1 VGQQAA
7 KGKAPG
13 TKLAIP
19 AATAIIAP
27 REEQPTVRWRFRLPP
42 ASRRQ
47 FSLSLSVLVLILG
60 AGYAYTRMVPN
71 CCAPPAPG
79 IAAEAVQQFK
89 NTCVKEA
96 RHANGGGDLV
106 MDDETEAKI
115 GSYCGCVADGLVAKA
130 SPLEIAKIPLGN
142 DTLKLLDAIVADC
155 RAKLQ

>member
-1 VGQQAA
+1 
-7 KGKAPG
+7 
-13 TKLAIP
+13 
-19 AATAIIAP
+19 
-27 REEQPTVRWRFRLPP
+27 VRWRFQLPP

-47 FSLSLSVLVLILG
+47 FSLALSILVLILG
-60 AGYAYTRMVPN
+60 AGYAYTRVVPN
-71 CCAPPAPG
+71 CCAPPTPAPTL
-79 IAAEAVQQFK
+79 ATEAVQQFK

-115 GSYCGCVADGLVAKA
+115 GGYCGCVADGLVAKA
-130 SPLEIAKIPLGN
+130 SPLEIAKIPDGTVGN